1 MENTEIERCKLVLAD
16 GTTFE
21 IENGSVLGKMQV
33 IFPDKTSMV
42 DAWEQF
48 NSDNLK
54 TVQITDSE
62 GTLNAEYT
70 DLVLDS
76 VTSTEQEDG
85 TILTTFALR
94 EKTETELLA
103 EKTKALEE
111 QNAMLSMTVDSI
123 LTDVIPSLK

>member
-1 MENTEIERCKLVLAD
+1 MKDKLILAD
-16 GTTFE
+16 GTTVE
-21 IENGSVLGKMQV
+21 LESGASLGNMQV
-33 IFPDKTSMV
+33 VFPDKTSMV
-42 DAWEQF
+42 ETWDAMTDE
-48 NSDNLK
+48 NLK
-54 TVQITDSE
+54 TVQITDGN
-62 GTLNAEYT
+62 GTVIAEYT
-70 DLVLDS
+70 DLVLAS

-123 LTDVIPSLK
+123 LTDVIPSLM

>member
-1 MENTEIERCKLVLAD
+1 MKDILTLSD
-16 GTTFE
+16 GTTLE
-21 IENGSVLGKMQV
+21 LESGSTLGKMQV
-33 IFPDKTSMV
+33 IFADKESMV
-42 DAWEQF
+42 ETWDSLTNE
-48 NSDNLK
+48 NLK
-54 TVQITDSE
+54 SVEMHSAD
-62 GTLNAEYT
+62 GTLIAEYA
-70 DLVLDS
+70 DLVCGS

-123 LTDVIPSLK
+123 LTDVIPSLM